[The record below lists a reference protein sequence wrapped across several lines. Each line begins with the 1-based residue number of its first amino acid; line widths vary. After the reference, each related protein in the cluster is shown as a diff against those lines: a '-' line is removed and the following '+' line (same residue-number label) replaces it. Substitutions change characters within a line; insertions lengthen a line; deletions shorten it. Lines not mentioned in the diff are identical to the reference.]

1 MSVTEGT
8 QNGLPCV
15 TLSHSS
21 GATALVFVYAAHLAS
36 WKTSDGEEQLFMSS
50 GTEYGGGK
58 AMRGGVPVCWPQFAD
73 RGAYG
78 KHGFARNSD
87 KWYIVRTSTEPF
99 PCVVLGLDDDEATRA
114 AWPFPFQLRYSVT
127 LDGPDQVSVSM
138 TVLNSGDAPMEFTT
152 ALHTY
157 FRVPKVGA
165 ITLQGLQVTR
175 EAVSSAPRL
184 ARLQPLGRPTAALT
198 LPRSPTA
205 AGVRAATC
213 KASLQP
219 SPGSPSR
226 SPRTPHPHPSPS
238 PCAGRRNASRATHS
252 PLPPLCHSWAR
263 QGLTYEDSVKA
274 RDKFTQEEENLP
286 IVGEVRCACASA
298 LTPTRN
304 ARAPQQ

>member
-165 ITLQGLQVTR
+165 ITLQGLQ
-175 EAVSSAPRL
+175 
-184 ARLQPLGRPTAALT
+184 
-198 LPRSPTA
+198 
-205 AGVRAATC
+205 
-213 KASLQP
+213 
-219 SPGSPSR
+219 
-226 SPRTPHPHPSPS
+226 
-238 PCAGRRNASRATHS
+238 
-252 PLPPLCHSWAR
+252 
-263 QGLTYEDSVKA
+263 GLTYEDSVKA

-286 IVGEVRCACASA
+286 IVGEVDRVYFNAPAEAYIVDEGSGKALKILKMGFADAVVWNIGDARAGGLKDLGKGEWEHYVCYEAATIGTPAKLAPKTSWTAGQTFSKLPLSA
-298 LTPTRN
+298 LPK
-304 ARAPQQ
+304 PGK